1 MSKVLITKEKIDAI
15 ADKVIG
21 LAGVTTNQTLDQ
33 LSALLTDINTEVEDQ
48 QEIISEISAAVD
60 NLPDAGSQFTTEEK
74 TFTPSTS
81 IQTYTPTSGV
91 YVSKVTVNAMPTGKA
106 ATPATTITAAPTI
119 SVSSSGLI
127 TASASATKSVTP
139 TITSGYVSSGTS
151 GTITVSGSATKQLT
165 TKAATTYTPKT
176 SNQTIA
182 ASTYLTGVQTIKGD
196 ANLVAGNIKSGV
208 SIFGVTGTY
217 TGGSSSG
224 GGDDDEDGGSSSGAG
239 AETCTVTFISSGPV
253 MPGQTLTVE
262 YINGNF
268 EAKTVN
274 VDITTITTLTDILRN
289 SVVAIEGAS
298 SMCTLSGGISKIHY
312 AQNFWA
318 IRVKGPGTFE
328 FTG

>member
-21 LAGVTTNQTLDQ
+21 LAGVATNQTLDQ

-60 NLPDAGSQFTTEEK
+60 NLPEAGSKFTTEEK
-74 TFTPSTS
+74 TFTPTTS
-81 IQTYTPTSGV
+81 VQTYTPTSGV
-91 YVSKVTVNAMPTGKA
+91 YISKVTVNAMPTGKA

-176 SNQTIA
+176 TNQTIA

-217 TGGSSSG
+217 TGSGGSSSG
-224 GGDDDEDGGSSSGAG
+224 GGDEDGPSGEDGPTGEANG
-239 AETCTVTFISSGPV
+239 CDLVYGVDAPV
-253 MPGQTLTVE
+253 MPGETAIINYIDADLNPQTRTIDKSQSCVIYNILKNSILT
-262 YINGNF
+262 IQGMGSM
-268 EAKTVN
+268 A
-274 VDITTITTLTDILRN
+274 TLR
-289 SVVAIEGAS
+289 GG
-298 SMCTLSGGISKIHY
+298 LSQIY
-312 AQNFWA
+312 YVQYC
-318 IRVKGPGTFE
+318 
-328 FTG
+328 